1 LVNTPPVS
9 GAASGRPVSPNS
21 GLVHWVS
28 VMADHAHVPS
38 PAHTAAQHVDSAVH
52 YMWNGA
58 IEVRMTSQS
67 NQILVKQIFNQCKQI
82 QCSLIS
88 VSIKNSIDIKVVNA

>member
-1 LVNTPPVS
+1 
-9 GAASGRPVSPNS
+9 
-21 GLVHWVS
+21 
-28 VMADHAHVPS
+28 MADHAHVPS

-88 VSIKNSIDIKVVNA
+88 VSIKNSIDIKVVNAWNIPSKFNCVLMTWVRVVWELPFL